1 MLELSEF
8 CHRRKQYMP
17 VVNVRLGKHVSIPHP
32 ELVNLYGCEIGAETK
47 IAAFVEI
54 GRKVVVGSRCKIGAH
69 SFLCEG
75 VTLEDEVF
83 IGPGVKFV
91 NDRFPRAATNGRL
104 QGASDWQPEPTVVR
118 RGASVGCGCIIL
130 CGVTIGEGA
139 MVAAGAVVTGD
150 VPPNATVAGVPA
162 RLALPKLRRAD
173 KPAEPAVQ
181 PGTKRSSRTASAAK
195 RVARLTRKRR

>member
-1 MLELSEF
+1 
-8 CHRRKQYMP
+8 MP
-17 VVNVRLGKHVSIPHP
+17 VVNVRLGNNVSIPHR
-32 ELVNLYGCEIGAETK
+32 ELVNLYDCEIGADTK

-91 NDRFPRAATNGRL
+91 NDRFPRAAVNGRL
-104 QGASDWQPEPTVVR
+104 QGASDWRPEPTVVR

-150 VPPNATVAGVPA
+150 VPANATVAGVPA
-162 RLALPKLRRAD
+162 RLALPKLQRAPR
-173 KPAEPAVQ
+173 PAEHAP
-181 PGTKRSSRTASAAK
+181 RSDIHHGARKVSAAK
-195 RVARLTRKRR
+195 GARSKKKRR

>member
-1 MLELSEF
+1 
-8 CHRRKQYMP
+8 MP
-17 VVNVRLGKHVSIPHP
+17 VVNVRLGKNVSIPHP
-32 ELVNLYGCEIGAETK
+32 ELVNLYDCDIGAETR

-91 NDRFPRAATNGRL
+91 NDRFPRATVNGRL
-104 QGASDWQPEPTVVR
+104 QGAKDWQPEPTVVR

-162 RLALPKLRRAD
+162 RLALPKLLRAN
-173 KPAEPAVQ
+173 KPAEQSV
-181 PGTKRSSRTASAAK
+181 RSEVKSSARAASPAK
-195 RVARLTRKRR
+195 RPARPAGKRT

>member
-1 MLELSEF
+1 
-8 CHRRKQYMP
+8 MP
-17 VVNVRLGKHVSIPHP
+17 VVNVRLGKDVSIPHP

-75 VTLEDEVF
+75 VTIEDEVF
-83 IGPGVKFV
+83 IGPAVKFV
-91 NDRFPRAATNGRL
+91 NDRFPRATTNGKL
-104 QGASDWQPEPTVVR
+104 QSASDWQPEKTVVR
-118 RGASVGCGCIIL
+118 RGASIGCGCIIL

-150 VPPNATVAGVPA
+150 VPANATVAGVPA
-162 RLALPKLRRAD
+162 RLALPKLQRAVRSSEGEVRAA
-173 KPAEPAVQ
+173 PE
-181 PGTKRSSRTASAAK
+181 RSSRSASGSKRQKGAAK
-195 RVARLTRKRR
+195 KRRS

>member
-1 MLELSEF
+1 
-8 CHRRKQYMP
+8 MP
-17 VVNVRLGKHVSIPHP
+17 VVNVRLGRNVSIPHP
-32 ELVNLYGCEIGAETK
+32 ELVNLYDCEIGAETK
-47 IAAFVEI
+47 IATFVEI
-54 GRKVVVGSRCKIGAH
+54 GRKVVVGARCKIGAH

-91 NDRFPRAATNGRL
+91 NDRFPRATTNGRL
-104 QGASDWQPEPTVVR
+104 QSATDWHPEQTVVR

-162 RLALPKLRRAD
+162 RLALPKLQRAVRH
-173 KPAEPAVQ
+173 AEASARS
-181 PGTKRSSRTASAAK
+181 GTKAKSRAVSSTKRAAGK
-195 RVARLTRKRR
+195 SRKRR